1 MHADAL
7 KTFALAQLATM
18 TTTTT
23 QTTFSV
29 VICKFFMHAEQA
41 KIPITHLILTRGEKF
56 CSSSALPLLVSKRAR
71 RRTENVLQCLPS
83 LSLEKG
89 FYSHWPPSES
99 TTNNQT
105 FDPWKSLLSFCVCV
119 SVTELKGGRGPLLCR
134 HLLKLDIS
142 VWAHCIAIVWCNC
155 CNFFLSCDLYILQNR
170 TLLIWQIETCE
181 YNTFVDR

>member
-1 MHADAL
+1 MIHLVHFHALYVEWILTLFICTCIAPSNPLLFYYFLKSSALLCYYQSMHADAL
-7 KTFALAQLATM
+7 KRFALAQPASL

-23 QTTFSV
+23 PTTFSV

-89 FYSHWPPSES
+89 FYSH
-99 TTNNQT
+99 
-105 FDPWKSLLSFCVCV
+105 
-119 SVTELKGGRGPLLCR
+119 
-134 HLLKLDIS
+134 
-142 VWAHCIAIVWCNC
+142 
-155 CNFFLSCDLYILQNR
+155 
-170 TLLIWQIETCE
+170 
-181 YNTFVDR
+181 